1 MTPSLTV
8 VILTKNEARH
18 ITDCIAS
25 AAWADRVVVSDSFS
39 DDGTPALAQ
48 AAGAQVMQR
57 PFEGWARQ
65 RNHALDAVEA
75 DWIFFLDAD
84 ERITPELATELRAVI
99 QRSEVGWWAPR
110 HNFIVGKRMG
120 HAGWY
125 PDYQLRLLKRGSA
138 RYDLSR
144 PVHEVVELDGAE
156 GHLRHHL
163 LHYNYDSWAQFHAKQ
178 ARYAAY
184 EAGILK
190 QRGLRPRF
198 HNYLLQPLREF
209 RRRYITLSGWRDG
222 WHGLRL
228 SALMAYYT
236 YVTYVDLAKLWR
248 TSAAQQ

>member
-1 MTPSLTV
+1 M
-8 VILTKNEARH
+8 
-18 ITDCIAS
+18 
-25 AAWADRVVVSDSFS
+25 
-39 DDGTPALAQ
+39 
-48 AAGAQVMQR
+48 
-57 PFEGWARQ
+57 
-65 RNHALDAVEA
+65 
-75 DWIFFLDAD
+75 
-84 ERITPELATELRAVI
+84 
-99 QRSEVGWWAPR
+99 
-110 HNFIVGKRMG
+110 
-120 HAGWY
+120 
-125 PDYQLRLLKRGSA
+125 
-138 RYDLSR
+138 
-144 PVHEVVELDGAE
+144 VELDGAE